1 MVLDLTPNYLGNKP
15 WFGGSKSAEVMEKLK
30 VRGMFFKIDLLIDLL
45 VVLPYWEAE

>member
-15 WFGGSKSAEVMEKLK
+15 WFVSSKSAEVMEKLK
-30 VRGMFFKIDLLIDLL
+30 VRGIFFKIDLHPL